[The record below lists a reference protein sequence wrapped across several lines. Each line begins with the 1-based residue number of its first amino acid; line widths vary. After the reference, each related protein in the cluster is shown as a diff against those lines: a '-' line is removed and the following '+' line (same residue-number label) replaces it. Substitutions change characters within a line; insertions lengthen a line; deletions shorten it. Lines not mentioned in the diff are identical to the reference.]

1 MTVLGISD
9 APAIRGLAFRGY
21 RGEDDLPAM
30 LLVYNAAHEADG
42 LEEVTTLDDLRRNY
56 ATLVNCDPARDILM
70 AEVDGE
76 LVAYSRVFWLD
87 LVEGGRSYE
96 NFGFVHPAWRRRGIG
111 GAMHRH
117 NERRLREIAAGHE
130 GVEPKWFG
138 SEGIES
144 DPGNTAL
151 MRNDGY
157 EAARYFYDM
166 VAPSLDGITA
176 PPLPEGI
183 ETRPVTRDQYRFI
196 WDAMAEAFRDHWGE
210 AEWAEEDWQRFST
223 DPENQDP
230 ASGASAGTPT
240 RWPASSPRPC
250 RSRRTSASGVRGST
264 SRPSRCG
271 VRGGVA
277 AWLARSSRRRSS
289 RLARPATPLRRSAST
304 PTARPAQPTCIGPS
318 VSSRRRR
325 SSPGAS
331 RCSGGSGPCHRKCPH
346 GRTYRPCATTLSR
359 TS

>member
-176 PPLPEGI
+176 PALPEGI

-230 ASGASAGTPT
+230 RFWRVGWDADQVAGVIATTVPVEENE
-240 RWPASSPRPC
+240 RFGRSRVYVSSVSVRRPWRRRGLARALLASSLVAAREAGY
-250 RSRRTSASGVRGST
+250 TSASLGVDSNSPTGATDLYRSLGFEPENT
-264 SRPSRCG
+264 FI
-271 VRGGVA
+271 
-277 AWLARSSRRRSS
+277 AWRK
-289 RLARPATPLRRSAST
+289 PL
-304 PTARPAQPTCIGPS
+304 
-318 VSSRRRR
+318 
-325 SSPGAS
+325 
-331 RCSGGSGPCHRKCPH
+331 
-346 GRTYRPCATTLSR
+346 
-359 TS
+359 